1 MKNKLLIEQLNR
13 ITSLMGYSNMEPLNE
28 GVSANKRNWGYPN
41 DVKRK
46 MKDNRFVYGWNHN
59 YFSVIDSNNP
69 TGYTY
74 QEFMYSIG
82 YAEVEQEGDSVAYQS
97 LNKAKA
103 VVSAEP
109 LNDVETT
116 VTQWN
121 VAVDLSRADFT
132 ENDMKNVINKFP
144 NLKICDSCKDNR
156 YGYRLDGVFP
166 TDQLFNISNFLK
178 SYSSEKKT
186 DWAGLN
192 KPDSNAS

>member
-13 ITSLMGYSNMEPLNE
+13 ISSLMSYGKMNPLNE
-28 GVSANKRNWGYPN
+28 AVPLNKRNWGYPN

-46 MKDNRFVYGWNHN
+46 MKDNGFVYGWNHN

-69 TGYTY
+69 TGYTH
-74 QEFMYSIG
+74 QEFMYDMGSS
-82 YAEVEQEGDSVAYQS
+82 EVEQEGDGVGYHTF
-97 LNKAKA
+97 NKAKA

-121 VAVDLSRADFT
+121 VSVDLSRVDFT

-144 NLKICDSCKDNR
+144 NLKI
-156 YGYRLDGVFP
+156 
-166 TDQLFNISNFLK
+166 
-178 SYSSEKKT
+178 
-186 DWAGLN
+186 N
-192 KPDSNAS
+192 KL

>member
-1 MKNKLLIEQLNR
+1 MKNILLIEQLNR
-13 ITSLMGYSNMEPLNE
+13 ITSLMGYSNIETLDE
-28 GVSANKRNWGYPN
+28 GVSANKKNWGYPN

-59 YFSVIDSNNP
+59 YFTVIDSNNP

-121 VAVDLSRADFT
+121 VAVDLSRVDFT

-178 SYSSEKKT
+178 SYST
-186 DWAGLN
+186 DWSGLD
-192 KPDSNAS
+192 KPKLGSNVS